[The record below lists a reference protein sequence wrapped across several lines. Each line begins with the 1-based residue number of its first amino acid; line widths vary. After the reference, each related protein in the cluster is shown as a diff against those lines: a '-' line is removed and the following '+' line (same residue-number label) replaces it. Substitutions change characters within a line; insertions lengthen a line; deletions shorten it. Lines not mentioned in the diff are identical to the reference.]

1 MHIFSCSF
9 VSLITTKTQ
18 LCFDWFWCKETTI
31 FPHTE
36 CTPWWGEG
44 KKHMLQNIQQ
54 AHFLFYPKKKQKK
67 KQPLT
72 TKKIEP
78 FGTLH
83 EKKQCTPG
91 ASCYFNL
98 LFKLS
103 LCTEN
108 IHQLFFQGL
117 FFTCP
122 WVSVLSPGGCLTAE
136 LCSLL
141 VFSQHW
147 KCFCKWGWFR
157 SLQQRQSFLL

>member
-1 MHIFSCSF
+1 MPCIFFLVRLCHLLPQRHSF
-9 VSLITTKTQ
+9 VLIDFGVRKLQFSLTLNVRLDEVKGRSTCSKTSNKLIFFSIPKKTQ
-18 LCFDWFWCKETTI
+18 
-31 FPHTE
+31 
-36 CTPWWGEG
+36 
-44 KKHMLQNIQQ
+44 
-54 AHFLFYPKKKQKK
+54 K

-122 WVSVLSPGGCLTAE
+122 ECLSYHRVG
-136 LCSLL
+136 
-141 VFSQHW
+141 V
-147 KCFCKWGWFR
+147 
-157 SLQQRQSFLL
+157 